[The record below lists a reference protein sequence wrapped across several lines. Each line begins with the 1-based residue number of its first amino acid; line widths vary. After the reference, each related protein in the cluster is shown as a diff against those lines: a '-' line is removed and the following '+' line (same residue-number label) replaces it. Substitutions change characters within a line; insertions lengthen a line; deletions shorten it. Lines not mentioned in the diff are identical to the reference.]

1 MAHAEQHGLRQ
12 QAAGGIRWTA
22 SATGINAGLNFLQT
36 AVLAHFLLPSD
47 FGLGSMVVIVV
58 AFAQMFADAGVSSAI
73 IYRHEPTKAELS
85 SLYWFN
91 VACGAAIFASV
102 NAAVPLI
109 LGLFNEP
116 RLVMPLRL
124 ASLSFLI
131 APFGQQFQFLLQ
143 KELQFRSLAVSS
155 TSGYVAG
162 LCVAIALGVS
172 GAGVYALVFGQL
184 ANTLVRTAMLVRLRW
199 RNRPTWHFARSDLSV
214 YLGFGL
220 YQTGDKAANFFNA
233 YLLHGLIGSML
244 GAHVLG
250 IYTLAFELAFKPLDA
265 MTPIVTRV
273 AFPVLARI
281 RDDLGRVRRGYL
293 SMLRLLSTV
302 NFPIAL
308 GTAALAPIVVPVI
321 YGDAWRPAIPLVE
334 VLAIVALLRSSGSP
348 VGSLLLGLG
357 KADWGF
363 WWSLGKSFVQLPALY
378 IGIVLNQL
386 YGAAVA
392 YLILQVAFTA
402 AAYSLLVRKL
412 IGPCLAEYVRTFLPA
427 LGLALAVAA
436 TIRSAWSLLGET
448 SLAIQ
453 LLILTA
459 LGAMA
464 YLVFAALFARQLVS
478 EMLQMVRSRQ

>member
-1 MAHAEQHGLRQ
+1 MAEARNGLRR

-36 AVLAHFLLPSD
+36 AVLAHFLLPAD
-47 FGLGSMVVIVV
+47 FGLGSMVVLVV

-73 IYRHEPTKAELS
+73 VYRHQPTKAELS

-91 VACGAAIFASV
+91 VSCGAVILAVI
-102 NAAVPLI
+102 NLAVPLI
-109 LGLFNEP
+109 VGLFDEP
-116 RLVMPLRL
+116 RLAMPLRL
-124 ASLSFLI
+124 ASLAFLI

-143 KELQFRSLAVSS
+143 KRLQFRLLAVSS
-155 TSGYVAG
+155 TSGYLAG
-162 LCVAIALGVS
+162 LCVAVALGVT

-184 ANTLVRTAMLVRLRW
+184 ANTLVRTAMLVRAEW
-199 RNRPTWHFARSDLSV
+199 RDRPTWHFARTDLSA
-214 YLGFGL
+214 YIGFGL

-250 IYTLAFELAFKPLDA
+250 IYTLAFELAFKPIEA

-281 RDDLGRVRRGYL
+281 RDDRVRVRRGYL

-308 GTAALAPIVVPVI
+308 ATAALAPIIVPVI

-334 VLAIVALLRSSGSP
+334 VLAFVALLRSSGSP
-348 VGSLLLGLG
+348 IGALLLGLG

-363 WWSLGKSFVQLPALY
+363 WWSLGKTFVQLPGLY
-378 IGIVLNQL
+378 IGIVLNQIF
-386 YGAAVA
+386 GAAVA
-392 YLILQVAFTA
+392 YLILQTAFTA

-412 IGPCLAEYVRTFLPA
+412 LGPCLAEYVRTFLPA
-427 LGLALAVAA
+427 IGLALSVAA
-436 TIRSAWSLLGET
+436 TIRISSPMLGET

-453 LLILTA
+453 LVVLLA
-459 LGAMA
+459 LGSVA
-464 YLVFAALFARQLVS
+464 YLVFAALFARQLLS
-478 EMLQMVRSRQ
+478 EMLQMVRSR